1 MGLRN
6 FFGSVASAG
15 AGGKIEVR
23 LDKKNGTIVATCTVE
38 KIGGW
43 QDWKT
48 VECDVNG
55 SSDVHD
61 IFFTFS
67 GESGTLFNW
76 DWWQFE

>member
-38 KIGGW
+38 KTGGW
-43 QDWKT
+43 QDWQT
-48 VECDVNG
+48 VECDVDG
-55 SSDVHD
+55 ASDVHD

-67 GESGTLFNW
+67 GESGSLFNW